1 MSHGLYISFWLPT
14 AVLGAALA
22 IKLPSILKLWRD
34 PLLRAVGGLLVFG
47 CAVFVF
53 AAPRTIAWTNR
64 VTGVPNIAAP
74 WVYSLLTAL
83 SASWLLL
90 IIAWRNG
97 RTERS
102 AQTRRT
108 TRLVVCVYATVVV
121 ALWVLFALADV
132 PVERIRDLDTYYA
145 NTPFMREEILLYLVA
160 HTVACSV
167 TARLVWNWSRTDGL
181 DAWLRWGLRFLGA
194 GYVTNLLF
202 SAAKMTAVGARWTGH
217 DLDWLS
223 TGIAPAAACVAA
235 TLVAIGF
242 IVPHAGQY
250 LQERVRVRRRH
261 RSLRP
266 LSRLMRTVTG
276 GREPFDLRA
285 TPELRLIRRETFIR
299 DALLPL
305 ARRLDDDLRA
315 RAYDAAV
322 ALGVERGRAQALA
335 AAVALLDVVEARKS
349 AQQPRPPAPEA
360 GAMSP
365 AHAATPGPSTAAT
378 PGPPTAATPGP
389 GPVAATPAQAPP
401 AATPAPLA
409 ATPGPQAATPATGP
423 PAVTPAP
430 LSASPAL
437 DPLAASPAPGPQATT
452 PAQAPPAATPGP
464 LATASRAPLASPAS
478 SASAASG
485 APAPFSSGPDTTY
498 LLREIQAV
506 SQALRHPD
514 DIQAVRALAAAPAES
529 ISAHD

>member
-1 MSHGLYISFWLPT
+1 MNHGLYISFWLPT
-14 AVLGAALA
+14 VVLGAALA

-34 PLLRAVGGLLVFG
+34 PLLRAVGGLLVFA

-53 AAPRTIAWTNR
+53 AAPKTIAWTNR

-102 AQTRRT
+102 AQTRRA
-108 TRLVVCVYATVVV
+108 TRWVVSVYAGVVV

-145 NTPFMREEILLYLVA
+145 NTAYMREEILLYLLA

-167 TARLVWNWSRTDGL
+167 TARLVWNWSRTEGL

-202 SAAKMTAVGARWTGH
+202 SAAKLTAVAARWTGH
-217 DLDWLS
+217 DLDWLN
-223 TGIAPAAACVAA
+223 TNIAPSAACIAA

-250 LQERVRVRRRH
+250 LQERWRVRRRH
-261 RSLRP
+261 RSLKP

-299 DALLPL
+299 DALLQL
-305 ARRLDDDLRA
+305 ARHLDDGLRA
-315 RAYDAAV
+315 RSYDAAV
-322 ALGVERGRAQALA
+322 ALGFERGRAQALA
-335 AAVALLDVVEARKS
+335 AGVALLDAVEARERS
-349 AQQPRPPAPEA
+349 RRGPGAPE
-360 GAMSP
+360 GAKP
-365 AHAATPGPSTAAT
+365 Q
-378 PGPPTAATPGP
+378 
-389 GPVAATPAQAPP
+389 QAP
-401 AATPAPLA
+401 ART
-409 ATPGPQAATPATGP
+409 
-423 PAVTPAP
+423 
-430 LSASPAL
+430 ASPA
-437 DPLAASPAPGPQATT
+437 AAPVSP
-452 PAQAPPAATPGP
+452 
-464 LATASRAPLASPAS
+464 TASR
-478 SASAASG
+478 SG
-485 APAPFSSGPDTTY
+485 PSSSGPDTTY

-506 SQALRHPD
+506 SRVLRHPVD
-514 DIQAVRALAAAPAES
+514 LQAVRTHAAAPAES
-529 ISAHD
+529 MSTHE

>member
-1 MSHGLYISFWLPT
+1 MNHGLYISFWLPT
-14 AVLGAALA
+14 VVLGAALA

-34 PLLRAVGGLLVFG
+34 PLLRAVGGLLVFA

-53 AAPRTIAWTNR
+53 AAPKTIAWTNR

-102 AQTRRT
+102 AQTRRA
-108 TRLVVCVYATVVV
+108 TRWVVSVYAGVVV

-145 NTPFMREEILLYLVA
+145 NTPYMREEILLYLLA

-167 TARLVWNWSRTDGL
+167 TARLVWNWSRTEGL

-194 GYVTNLLF
+194 GYVTNLVF
-202 SAAKMTAVGARWTGH
+202 SAAKLTAVAARWTGH
-217 DLDWLS
+217 DLDWLN
-223 TGIAPAAACVAA
+223 TNIAPSAACIAA

-250 LQERVRVRRRH
+250 LQERWRVRRRH
-261 RSLRP
+261 RSLKP

-285 TPELRLIRRETFIR
+285 APELRLIRRETFIR
-299 DALLPL
+299 DALLQL
-305 ARRLDDDLRA
+305 ARHLDDGLRA
-315 RAYDAAV
+315 RSYDAAV
-322 ALGVERGRAQALA
+322 ALGFERGRAQALA
-335 AAVALLDVVEARKS
+335 AGVALLDAVEARERS
-349 AQQPRPPAPEA
+349 LRRAGTPEA
-360 GAMSP
+360 GAPEGPESVRAEARTGSP
-365 AHAATPGPSTAAT
+365 T
-378 PGPPTAATPGP
+378 
-389 GPVAATPAQAPP
+389 
-401 AATPAPLA
+401 
-409 ATPGPQAATPATGP
+409 
-423 PAVTPAP
+423 
-430 LSASPAL
+430 
-437 DPLAASPAPGPQATT
+437 AASPAVVS
-452 PAQAPPAATPGP
+452 PAASQ
-464 LATASRAPLASPAS
+464 ASRAPS
-478 SASAASG
+478 
-485 APAPFSSGPDTTY
+485 SSGPDTTY

-506 SQALRHPD
+506 SRVLRHPVD
-514 DIQAVRALAAAPAES
+514 LQAVRARATAPAES
-529 ISAHD
+529 MSTHE

>member
-22 IKLPSILKLWRD
+22 IKLPSIVKLWRD

-53 AAPRTIAWTNR
+53 AAPKTIAWTNR

-108 TRLVVCVYATVVV
+108 TRLVVCVYAAVVV

-202 SAAKMTAVGARWTGH
+202 SAAKLTAVGARWTGH
-217 DLDWLS
+217 DLDWLN
-223 TGIAPAAACVAA
+223 TGIAPSAACVAA

-250 LQERVRVRRRH
+250 LQERWRVRRRH
-261 RSLRP
+261 RSLQP

-315 RAYDAAV
+315 RAYVAAV
-322 ALGVERGRAQALA
+322 DLGVEHGRAQALA
-335 AAVALLDVVEARKS
+335 AAVALLDAVEAREGAHRPAAPEATRPPQRDGGAAS
-349 AQQPRPPAPEA
+349 PAAAAPPAPRA
-360 GAMSP
+360 
-365 AHAATPGPSTAAT
+365 
-378 PGPPTAATPGP
+378 
-389 GPVAATPAQAPP
+389 
-401 AATPAPLA
+401 
-409 ATPGPQAATPATGP
+409 
-423 PAVTPAP
+423 
-430 LSASPAL
+430 ASPAAAATS
-437 DPLAASPAPGPQATT
+437 PASVAAASPAPS
-452 PAQAPPAATPGP
+452 
-464 LATASRAPLASPAS
+464 TAFP
-478 SASAASG
+478 
-485 APAPFSSGPDTTY
+485 SGPDATY

-506 SQALRHPD
+506 SRALRHPD
-514 DIQAVRALAAAPAES
+514 DIQAVRARAAAPAES
-529 ISAHD
+529 IATHD

>member
-1 MSHGLYISFWLPT
+1 MYISFWLPT

-34 PLLRAVGGLLVFG
+34 PLLRAVGGLLVFA

-53 AAPRTIAWTNR
+53 AAPKTIAWTNR

-102 AQTRRT
+102 AQTRRA
-108 TRLVVCVYATVVV
+108 TRWVVSVYAGVVV

-145 NTPFMREEILLYLVA
+145 NTPYMREEILLYLLA

-167 TARLVWNWSRTDGL
+167 TARLVWNWSRTEGL

-202 SAAKMTAVGARWTGH
+202 SAAKLTAVAARWTGH
-217 DLDWLS
+217 DLDWLNTS
-223 TGIAPAAACVAA
+223 IAPSAACVAA

-250 LQERVRVRRRH
+250 LQERWRVRRRH
-261 RSLRP
+261 RSLQP

-299 DALLPL
+299 DALLQL
-305 ARRLDDDLRA
+305 ARHLDDDLRA
-315 RAYDAAV
+315 RSYDAAV
-322 ALGVERGRAQALA
+322 ALGFERGRAQALA
-335 AAVALLDVVEARKS
+335 AGVALLDAVQTRERSQRGAGT
-349 AQQPRPPAPEA
+349 PEA
-360 GAMSP
+360 AES
-365 AHAATPGPSTAAT
+365 AR
-378 PGPPTAATPGP
+378 
-389 GPVAATPAQAPP
+389 
-401 AATPAPLA
+401 
-409 ATPGPQAATPATGP
+409 TG
-423 PAVTPAP
+423 VRT
-430 LSASPAL
+430 
-437 DPLAASPAPGPQATT
+437 
-452 PAQAPPAATPGP
+452 
-464 LATASRAPLASPAS
+464 ASPAS
-478 SASAASG
+478 PVAGGSPATGASRTSS
-485 APAPFSSGPDTTY
+485 APASPGPSSSGPSSSGPSSSGPDTTY

-506 SQALRHPD
+506 SRALRRPLD
-514 DIQAVRALAAAPAES
+514 LQAVRAHAAAPAES
-529 ISAHD
+529 MSTHE

>member
-1 MSHGLYISFWLPT
+1 MNQGLYISFWLPT
-14 AVLGAALA
+14 VVLGAALA
-22 IKLPSILKLWRD
+22 IKLPSIVKLWRD

-53 AAPRTIAWTNR
+53 AAPKTIAWTNR

-108 TRLVVCVYATVVV
+108 TRLVVCVYAAVVV

-202 SAAKMTAVGARWTGH
+202 SAAKLTAVGARWTGH
-217 DLDWLS
+217 DLDWLN
-223 TGIAPAAACVAA
+223 TGIAPSAACVAA

-250 LQERVRVRRRH
+250 LQERWRVRRRH
-261 RSLRP
+261 RSLQP

-335 AAVALLDVVEARKS
+335 AAVALLDVVEARER
-349 AQQPRPPAPEA
+349 ARQPRPTAPEA
-360 GAMSP
+360 ARSPRSDAGAGAVSP
-365 AHAATPGPSTAAT
+365 APAATPGPLTAAAPGPLTAAT
-378 PGPPTAATPGP
+378 PAP
-389 GPVAATPAQAPP
+389 GPVAATPAPP
-401 AATPAPLA
+401 
-409 ATPGPQAATPATGP
+409 
-423 PAVTPAP
+423 
-430 LSASPAL
+430 S
-437 DPLAASPAPGPQATT
+437 AASP
-452 PAQAPPAATPGP
+452 
-464 LATASRAPLASPAS
+464 APLASPAS
-478 SASAASG
+478 SASAAPPAS
-485 APAPFSSGPDTTY
+485 APSSSGPDTTY

-529 ISAHD
+529 TSTHD

>member
-1 MSHGLYISFWLPT
+1 MSQGLYVSFWLPT
-14 AVLGAALA
+14 VVLGAALA

-34 PLLRAVGGLLVFG
+34 PLLRAVGGLLVFA

-53 AAPRTIAWTNR
+53 AAPKTIAWTNR

-102 AQTRRT
+102 AQTRRA
-108 TRLVVCVYATVVV
+108 TRWVVSVYAGVVV

-132 PVERIRDLDTYYA
+132 PVEQIRDLDTYYA
-145 NTPFMREEILLYLVA
+145 NTPFMREEILLYLLA

-167 TARLVWNWSRTDGL
+167 TARLVWNWSRTEGL

-202 SAAKMTAVGARWTGH
+202 SAAKLTAVGARWTGH
-217 DLDWLS
+217 DLDWLN
-223 TGIAPAAACVAA
+223 TNIAPSAACIAA

-250 LQERVRVRRRH
+250 LQERWRIRRRH

-266 LSRLMRTVTG
+266 LSRLMRSVTG
-276 GREPFDLRA
+276 AREPFDLRA

-299 DALLPL
+299 DALLQL
-305 ARRLDDDLRA
+305 ARYLDDDLRA
-315 RAYDAAV
+315 RSYDAGV
-322 ALGVERGRAQALA
+322 ALGFERGRAQALA
-335 AAVALLDVVEARKS
+335 AAVTLLDAVEARERS
-349 AQQPRPPAPEA
+349 LRQPQPPEA
-360 GAMSP
+360 ASS
-365 AHAATPGPSTAAT
+365 ATS
-378 PGPPTAATPGP
+378 
-389 GPVAATPAQAPP
+389 
-401 AATPAPLA
+401 
-409 ATPGPQAATPATGP
+409 
-423 PAVTPAP
+423 
-430 LSASPAL
+430 
-437 DPLAASPAPGPQATT
+437 
-452 PAQAPPAATPGP
+452 
-464 LATASRAPLASPAS
+464 AS
-478 SASAASG
+478 SASSASSAAS
-485 APAPFSSGPDTTY
+485 ATSSPTTSADPSGSSRPDTTY

-506 SQALRHPD
+506 SRVLRHPV
-514 DIQAVRALAAAPAES
+514 DIQAVRAHAAAPAES
-529 ISAHD
+529 MSTHE